1 MRKTLMALALILC
14 LPLLVAACG
23 GSDAALTTEEKE
35 ELYSEHMAA
44 QATLAAHYID
54 AALKAGMSA
63 DQINAVLVQ
72 IAEDTVIGEFWISD
86 ENGTVVFTSR
96 PGTDFQFPTDLGAGT
111 QAAPFAALL
120 QGTEQ
125 VVTQNTLPRELDQQP
140 FKYVAAAGVDQRRIV
155 QVGVSGA
162 ALSGE

>member
-1 MRKTLMALALILC
+1 MRKTMAALALMLC
-14 LPLLVAACG
+14 VPLLVAACG
-23 GSDAALTTEEKE
+23 GSDELTLAEKE

-44 QATLAAHYID
+44 QATLAAHYIA
-54 AALKAGMSA
+54 AALDAGMGA
-63 DQINAVLVQ
+63 EEINAVLVQ
-72 IAEDTVIGEFWISD
+72 IAQDTVIGEFWISD
-86 ENGTVVFTSR
+86 ETGAVVFTSR

-120 QGTEQ
+120 QGSER
-125 VVTQNTLPRELDQQP
+125 VVTQNTLPRELDLQP
-140 FKYVAAAGVDQRRIV
+140 FKYVAAAGVDQPRIV